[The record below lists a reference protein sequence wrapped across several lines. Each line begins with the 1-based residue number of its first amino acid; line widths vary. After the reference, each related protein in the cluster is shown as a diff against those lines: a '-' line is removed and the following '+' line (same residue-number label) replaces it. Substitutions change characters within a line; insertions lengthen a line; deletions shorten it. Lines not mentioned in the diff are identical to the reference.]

1 MIGSVIFI
9 LSSILLFSGSFSA
22 LSVWGAKILYVEKLK
37 DLQKN
42 KDVIIKIMQAK
53 ILNLKLDGRESE
65 EEYKTLTLLLND
77 LLEIK

>member
-1 MIGSVIFI
+1 MITELILF
-9 LSSILLFSGSFSA
+9 LSSVLLLTGSFSF
-22 LSVWGAKILYVEKLK
+22 LSVWGTKILYTEKLK

-42 KDVIIKIMQAK
+42 KDVIIKIMKAK